1 MYKRQHLAEAPA
13 ETAYIGENFS
23 KSPVRHAS
31 DLGLYRQ
38 KLIAAHM
45 VQLDPN
51 DIALTAEAGVGAVH
65 NPTSNM
71 KLGAGVSP
79 VPAMLAAGV
88 NVGLGT
94 DGAAS
99 NNDLDLW
106 EEIRMAA
113 LLHKVNSGDPTA
125 LPAGD
130 ALAMATR
137 LGARAARLG
146 DKVGQLKPGMRA
158 DLIQVELNKTHQLPL
173 YDVVSHL
180 VYVTDSSDVV
190 TTIVDGEV
198 LMEDRKVLTI
208 DEQALRKKVQARSD
222 EIRSALADQAAES

>member
-1 MYKRQHLAEAPA
+1 
-13 ETAYIGENFS
+13 
-23 KSPVRHAS
+23 
-31 DLGLYRQ
+31 
-38 KLIAAHM
+38 
-45 VQLDPN
+45 
-51 DIALTAEAGVGAVH
+51 
-65 NPTSNM
+65 
-71 KLGAGVSP
+71 
-79 VPAMLAAGV
+79 
-88 NVGLGT
+88 
-94 DGAAS
+94 
-99 NNDLDLW
+99 
-106 EEIRMAA
+106 MAA